1 MHCFQRHTLPS
12 SPDEPHH
19 DARPPPLVDLPEDDE
34 EEGGKSPPYAG
45 PRQDDEGGDNP
56 HYNPGSKP
64 PQTSLPAYESCGRI
78 VEKERADFFEF
89 VLTNVIFAALALTGV
104 LIRSERMR
112 AVRARRLA
120 ARIGVGLRRA
130 RGSWRAMSGSF
141 SNQADL
147 ENERLV
153 GNGN

>member
-1 MHCFQRHTLPS
+1 M
-12 SPDEPHH
+12 
-19 DARPPPLVDLPEDDE
+19 VDVPDDE
-34 EEGGKSPPYAG
+34 DEDGGKPPYDR
-45 PRQDDEGGDNP
+45 PRQEDEGGDSP

-130 RGSWRAMSGSF
+130 SSGSWRAMSGSF
-141 SNQADL
+141 SNQADS

-153 GNGN
+153 ANGS